1 MIRYSGFGARALS
14 GLVALAFVLS
24 ASTAL
29 RADDDPGI
37 TSTEVLL
44 GGAHPFSGP
53 ASAYGAL
60 GKGAEA
66 YFAYINDLGG
76 VDGRKI
82 VYKDLDDAYNP
93 SQSIQVMRQLV
104 EQDKVFAIF
113 NTLGTAVNTA
123 IRPYLNQSNVPHLF
137 LATGAVTWGRDYEK
151 FPWTIGFIPDYQS
164 EAIIYARSLVEKKP
178 NAKIGILYQ
187 NDDFGQDYITGL
199 KKGLGDHTGAIV
211 KEVSY
216 EVTDPDVSSQIADL
230 KSAGV
235 DTVFLF
241 ATPKFA
247 VQALV
252 AITQQSW
259 TPAVYLSSVSASQS
273 VMRAATKAGGAA
285 ATSGVIS
292 SLYAMDPAD
301 PRYDNVAGMK
311 LYKQIMAKYD
321 PGVDASNGFYTIGM
335 SAAYTMVQTLRAAG
349 KNPTRKSLMDAATH
363 INEAVNPFLLPGI
376 SVHTT
381 PTSHFPITQLQ
392 IVRYTDGKWV
402 PVGRLVDARPIIAS
416 EIK

>member
-1 MIRYSGFGARALS
+1 MTRYRAYVARAVS
-14 GLVALAFVLS
+14 GIAALAFVIS
-24 ASTAL
+24 ASTGL

-53 ASAYGAL
+53 ASAYGAV

-66 YFAYINDLGG
+66 YFAYINDKGG
-76 VDGRKI
+76 VNGRKI

-93 SQSIQVMRQLV
+93 SQSIQIMRQFV

-123 IRPYLNQSNVPHLF
+123 IRPYLNQSNVPQLF
-137 LATGAVTWGRDYEK
+137 ISTGAVTWGRDYDK
-151 FPWTIGFIPDYQS
+151 FPLTIGFIPDYQS
-164 EAIIYARSLVEKKP
+164 EAIIYARSIAAKKP

-187 NDDFGQDYITGL
+187 NDDFGQDYLAGL
-199 KKGLGDHTGAIV
+199 KKGLGDHGSAII
-211 KEVSY
+211 KETSY
-216 EVTDPDVSSQIADL
+216 EVTDPDVSSQISDL
-230 KSAGV
+230 KSSGA
-235 DTVFLF
+235 DTLFLF

-252 AITQQSW
+252 AVTQQSW
-259 TPAVYLSSVSASQS
+259 TPTVYLSSVSSSQS
-273 VMRAATKAGGAA
+273 VMHAATKAGGAA
-285 ATSGVIS
+285 ATNGVIS

-311 LYKQIMAKYD
+311 LYKEIMAKYE
-321 PGVDASNGFYTIGM
+321 PGLDASNGFYVAGM
-335 SAAYTMVQTLRAAG
+335 APAYTMVETLRAAG
-349 KNPTRKSLMDAATH
+349 KNPTRKSVVDAATH

-381 PTSHFPITQLQ
+381 PTSHFPITQQQ
-392 IVRYTDGKWV
+392 IVRYSDGKWV
-402 PVGRLVDARPIIAS
+402 PEGSLVDARPIIAS

>member
-1 MIRYSGFGARALS
+1 VIRYRAYAARAFFAI
-14 GLVALAFVLS
+14 VALGLAFS
-24 ASTAL
+24 TSTAI

-60 GKGAEA
+60 GKAEEA
-66 YFAYINDLGG
+66 YFAYINDKGG
-76 VDGRKI
+76 VNGRKI

-93 SQSIQVMRQLV
+93 SQSIQVMRQFV

-123 IRPYLNQSNVPHLF
+123 IRPYLNQSNVPQLF
-137 LATGAVTWGRDYEK
+137 VSTGAVTWGRDYAK

-164 EAIIYARSLVEKKP
+164 EAIIYAKSLMEKNP
-178 NAKIGILYQ
+178 NAKIGVLYQ
-187 NDDFGQDYITGL
+187 NDDFGQDYLAGL
-199 KKGLGDHTGAIV
+199 QKGLGSHGSAIV
-211 KEVSY
+211 KQISY
-216 EVTDPDVSSQIADL
+216 EVTDPDVSSQISTL

-235 DTVFLF
+235 DTLFIF

-252 AITQQSW
+252 AVAQQSW
-259 TPAVYLSSVSASQS
+259 TPVTYLSSVSTSQS

-285 ATSGVIS
+285 ATNGVIS
-292 SLYAMDPAD
+292 SLYTMDPAD
-301 PRYDNVAGMK
+301 PRYDNVSGMK
-311 LYKQIMAKYD
+311 LYKQIMAKYAPGLD
-321 PGVDASNGFYTIGM
+321 PSNAFYLAGM
-335 SAAYTMVQTLRAAG
+335 APAYTMVETLKAAG
-349 KNPTRKSLMDAATH
+349 KDPTRKSLMDAATH
-363 INEAVNPFLLPGI
+363 INEAINPFLLPGI

-381 PTSHFPITQLQ
+381 PTSHFPITQQQ
-392 IVRYTDGKWV
+392 IARYSDGKWS
-402 PVGRLVDARPIIAS
+402 PLGALVDARPIIAS